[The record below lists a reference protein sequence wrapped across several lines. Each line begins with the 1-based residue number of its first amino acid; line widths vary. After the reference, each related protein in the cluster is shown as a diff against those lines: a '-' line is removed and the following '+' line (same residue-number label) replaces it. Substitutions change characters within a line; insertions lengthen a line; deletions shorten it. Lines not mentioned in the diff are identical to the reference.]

1 MARKAFKSGSELKS
15 KTITVRITE
24 EQQAYIDKLIVQGKA
39 KNNAATLQYLITKHM
54 ALFPEGE

>member
-1 MARKAFKSGSELKS
+1 KSGSELKS